1 MSFASQLKE
10 RNLLWRT
17 FTASNGRWLLNRII
31 NIESHQVED
40 GFFIKLPILG
50 LAHDPLM
57 RWDRDRSW
65 MLWLCPQKTTF
76 SKFFYFFFGGG
87 TDPSVFIR
95 SVLVQPARGH
105 LCDLVGLSGD
115 ADCITVTTKPI
126 NPKRGRTRKA
136 PQGCAGA
143 LEASLPLCKSLT
155 FPPDFTES
163 N

>member
-17 FTASNGRWLLNRII
+17 FLASNGRWLLNRII

-50 LAHDPLM
+50 LTRDPLM

-65 MLWLCPQKTTF
+65 TLWLCPQKTTF
-76 SKFFYFFFGGG
+76 SKFCFVGGWG
-87 TDPSVFIR
+87 ETSPSVFIK

-105 LCDLVGLSGD
+105 LCNLVGLSRD
-115 ADCITVTTKPI
+115 ADYIGVTTKPI
-126 NPKRGRTRKA
+126 NLKTGRTRKA
-136 PQGCAGA
+136 PQGSAGA
-143 LEASLPLCKSLT
+143 LEGVPLCESLT
-155 FPPDFTES
+155 FSPDFTES